1 MRMKTRP
8 CSKRGQS
15 WAMIKSRAPPP
26 PIQESHSQMKP
37 QHWGRAAEIPIG
49 GAQGKVKLCQNAYI
63 VNFFLHCEVVSLHC
77 YILTHHSFLG
87 NIFTR
92 ILIRA
97 PGIKIWDL
105 SSPLQKNC
113 IRLLRA
119 GKSFDLML
127 GCWTQC
133 WTMAAPGDGKGPKVC
148 TRVILSVDTRK
159 QKWIHNNHQHAE
171 VCTRVTLIELNVE
184 PFIT

>member
-1 MRMKTRP
+1 MLMLVEILKLMLGRD
-8 CSKRGQS
+8 SEGEI
-15 WAMIKSRAPPP
+15 WSRF
-26 PIQESHSQMKP
+26 MNLWYDFK
-37 QHWGRAAEIPIG
+37 
-49 GAQGKVKLCQNAYI
+49 KLLWQDELNPRVLCAFGN
-63 VNFFLHCEVVSLHC
+63 V
-77 YILTHHSFLG
+77 YILTQFWE
-87 NIFTR
+87 T
-92 ILIRA
+92 
-97 PGIKIWDL
+97 
-105 SSPLQKNC
+105 SSPEHSSGHQASRFGVYRLLCKKNC

-159 QKWIHNNHQHAE
+159 QKWIHGKHQHAE
-171 VCTRVTLIELNVE
+171 VCTRVPLVELNIE

>member
-1 MRMKTRP
+1 MRMKNRP

-49 GAQGKVKLCQNAYI
+49 GAQGKVKLCQNSYI
-63 VNFFLHCEVVSLHC
+63 VKYC
-77 YILTHHSFLG
+77 YIVRLSYCIVTFWLITHFWE
-87 NIFTR
+87 T
-92 ILIRA
+92 
-97 PGIKIWDL
+97 
-105 SSPLQKNC
+105 SSPEYSSGHQASRFGIYRLLCKKNC

-159 QKWIHNNHQHAE
+159 QKWIHNKHQHAK
-171 VCTRVTLIELNVE
+171 VCTRVTLVELNVE